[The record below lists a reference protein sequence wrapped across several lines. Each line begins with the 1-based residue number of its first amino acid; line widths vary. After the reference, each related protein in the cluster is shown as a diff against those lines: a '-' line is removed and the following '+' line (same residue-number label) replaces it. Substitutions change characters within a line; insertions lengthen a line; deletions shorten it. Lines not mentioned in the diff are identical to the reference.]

1 MNRPP
6 VQESAPVCR
15 LGIFLAFAQFPSAAG
30 TVGASARAA
39 SGSGRVPA
47 LRWPEC
53 RGAVAGEVRVCA
65 IVTDT
70 AHARGWP
77 RCRNRGRSRHRR
89 AGAIG
94 ALFLLLA
101 ITSPARAAAL
111 ALVLA
116 VDVSESVSS
125 ERYLLQ
131 HEGIA
136 RAFES
141 PLLLDAIATVPGG
154 IEALVLEWS
163 DPDKIAITVG
173 WTRIGSRATAAAFAA
188 SLRATKRSSNGLTA
202 IGSALLAAAAAFDHL
217 PEPAGHRVI
226 DVSGDGMANFG
237 VPPSTARDTLVGKG
251 ITINGLAILSEEP
264 WLDEYYRSNVIGGPA
279 AFVAVAKGYD
289 SFADAILRKLVQEVA
304 GAPTTPDAA
313 ALARSR

>member
-1 MNRPP
+1 M
-6 VQESAPVCR
+6 QEAPPVCR

-30 TVGASARAA
+30 TVVASARAA
-39 SGSGRVPA
+39 SSSGRVPA
-47 LRWPEC
+47 LRWPES

-77 RCRNRGRSRHRR
+77 RCRNRGRSRHR
-89 AGAIG
+89 GFGTI
-94 ALFLLLA
+94 ALLLLLA

-141 PLLLDAIATVPGG
+141 PLLLDAIAAVPGG

-173 WTRIGSRATAAAFAA
+173 
-188 SLRATKRSSNGLTA
+188 
-202 IGSALLAAAAAFDHL
+202 
-217 PEPAGHRVI
+217 
-226 DVSGDGMANFG
+226 
-237 VPPSTARDTLVGKG
+237 
-251 ITINGLAILSEEP
+251 
-264 WLDEYYRSNVIGGPA
+264 
-279 AFVAVAKGYD
+279 
-289 SFADAILRKLVQEVA
+289 
-304 GAPTTPDAA
+304 
-313 ALARSR
+313 